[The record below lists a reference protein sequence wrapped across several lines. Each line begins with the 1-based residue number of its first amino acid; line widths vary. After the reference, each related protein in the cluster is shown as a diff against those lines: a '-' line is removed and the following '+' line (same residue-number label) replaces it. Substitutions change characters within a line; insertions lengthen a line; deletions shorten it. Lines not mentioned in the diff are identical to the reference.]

1 MVRPLVDGILV
12 LNKPPGVT
20 SMDMVRMAKRVTRV
34 KRVGHAGTLD
44 PIATGL
50 LPICFGQATRLMEY
64 LVDGRKVYRASFTLG
79 AATDTYDALGE
90 VTERGDASGVTRED
104 VEALLPGFTGAVTQ
118 EPPMFS
124 ALKHEGKRLYELARE
139 GIEVER
145 PARDVVVHSIE
156 VLGWEPPAVE
166 PPTVELEVTCGR
178 GFYMRT
184 LANDLGLALGCYA
197 HLSALVRTSAGPFAL
212 TDAHEPAEL
221 EEAGEEWR
229 KLLEPP
235 DAALA
240 RLEAIVVEP
249 AAERHAEQQQLTVG
263 RGPGVDV
270 ALDNP
275 SLARA
280 HFAIEFSGLGFRLR
294 ALTEDRGVRLNGS
307 EVTLCELHDGDRIRI
322 GDATLQFVQSERP
335 HLKHSGGGRRQ
346 SAVRLSCGVAPI
358 PRL

>member
-12 LNKPPGVT
+12 LNKPQGVT

-79 AATDTYDALGE
+79 TATDTYDALGE
-90 VTERGDASGVTRED
+90 VTKSGDASGVTRED
-104 VEALLPGFTGAVTQ
+104 VAALLPGFTGAVTQ
-118 EPPMFS
+118 QPPMFS

-156 VLGWEPPAVE
+156 ILGWE

-184 LANDLGLALGCYA
+184 LANDLGIALGCYA
-197 HLSALVRTSAGPFAL
+197 HLSALVRTSAGPFVLA
-212 TDAHEPAEL
+212 DAHEPREL
-221 EEAGEEWR
+221 EEAGDEWR
-229 KLLEPP
+229 ELLVPP

-249 AAERHAEQQQLTVG
+249 AAERHLRNGQAVSV
-263 RGPGVDV
+263 PAAGVYAKHLDERRAYSTAGLFLGIVRFSRPDSMWQPEKVFALSEPSRLAPV
-270 ALDNP
+270 A
-275 SLARA
+275 
-280 HFAIEFSGLGFRLR
+280 
-294 ALTEDRGVRLNGS
+294 
-307 EVTLCELHDGDRIRI
+307 
-322 GDATLQFVQSERP
+322 
-335 HLKHSGGGRRQ
+335 
-346 SAVRLSCGVAPI
+346 
-358 PRL
+358 